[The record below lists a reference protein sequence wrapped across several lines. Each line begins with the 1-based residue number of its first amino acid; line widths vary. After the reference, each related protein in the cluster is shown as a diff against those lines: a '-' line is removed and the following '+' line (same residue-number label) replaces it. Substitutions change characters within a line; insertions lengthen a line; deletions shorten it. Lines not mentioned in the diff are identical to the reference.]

1 MFITTH
7 LIYFKTP
14 SPVCKD
20 CSTNQTLPQ
29 YKCLKNSQR
38 TRTGYEPTDRSS
50 MILMSFVV
58 FSLKLAT
65 LSPASLPKLTHKDK
79 SKEQKHVLMICVLC
93 ISRMTLGTCGVCVW
107 RVEDVQC
114 WPDTGVKPII
124 GSLLII
130 YINCEHWSPGT
141 RVMLLKTGDKQVLIS
156 TICVE
161 NSDGKRYLL
170 KH

>member
-1 MFITTH
+1 MNVHYNTFNH
-7 LIYFKTP
+7 FKTP

-20 CSTNQTLPQ
+20 CCTNLTLSH

-79 SKEQKHVLMICVLC
+79 SKE
-93 ISRMTLGTCGVCVW
+93 
-107 RVEDVQC
+107 
-114 WPDTGVKPII
+114 
-124 GSLLII
+124 
-130 YINCEHWSPGT
+130 
-141 RVMLLKTGDKQVLIS
+141 
-156 TICVE
+156 
-161 NSDGKRYLL
+161 
-170 KH
+170 